1 MKELISLA
9 KMLDIQRPL
18 VGLDLETTGFST
30 SMDRIV
36 QIGAIKLTP
45 EGEVIEKSTIVN
57 PGIHIPRE
65 VAEVHGITDAI
76 VAACKHCD
84 ASKLAH
90 EGGGVGC
97 NEGFAS
103 WPTFKQ
109 LAKSFAEF
117 IHMVDW
123 CGYNVSFDIR
133 FLEAEFKRCGVPAT
147 LEGRIL
153 DANKI
158 MYHYHRRDLEAAVRE
173 YLGDEAAKEFKK
185 GAHNAQVDVLWS
197 MRVAEAQLHKHTEL
211 PRSIEPLYVQF
222 FETPEPGFI
231 DADRKFAWRDG
242 EPVISFGNKWLSTPL
257 AHVAKADPKFLRW
270 IIAEDFSPR
279 VKQIAQDA
287 LNGIFPVH
295 P

>member
-45 EGEVIEKSTIVN
+45 DGEVIEKSTIVN

-65 VAEVHGITDAI
+65 VAEVHGITDSM
-76 VAACKHCD
+76 VRACRHC
-84 ASKLAH
+84 
-90 EGGGVGC
+90 GGSLELTHDSNSDC
-97 NEGFAS
+97 PGFAP

-133 FLEAEFKRCGVPAT
+133 FLEAEFRRCGVPAT

-158 MYHYHRRDLEAAVRE
+158 MYAYHKRDLEAAVEE
-173 YLGDEAAKEFKK
+173 YLGKAAAEEFRK
-185 GAHNAQVDVLWS
+185 GAHDARVDVLWS
-197 MRVAEAQLHKHTEL
+197 MRIATAQLERHTEL
-211 PRSIEPLYVQF
+211 PRNVEALHVKF

-231 DADRKFAWRDG
+231 DAEKKFSWRDG
-242 EPVISFGNKWLSTPL
+242 EPVVNFGEKWISAPL
-257 AHVAKADPKFLRW
+257 RHVAANDRKFLKW
-270 IIAEDFSPR
+270 IIDKDFSPV
-279 VKQIAQDA
+279 VKRIAQDA
-287 LNGIFPVH
+287 LDGKFPVQT
-295 P
+295 

>member
-1 MKELISLA
+1 
-9 KMLDIQRPL
+9 MLDIQRPL

-45 EGEVIEKSTIVN
+45 DGEVIEKSTIVN

-76 VAACKHCD
+76 AAACKHCN
-84 ASKLAH
+84 ASRFAH
-90 EGGGVGC
+90 DGGGVGC
-97 NEGFAS
+97 NDGFTP

-117 IHMVDW
+117 VHMVDW

-133 FLEAEFKRCGVPAT
+133 FLEAEFRRCGVPAT

-158 MYHYHRRDLEAAVRE
+158 MYTYHKRDLEAAVEE
-173 YLGDEAAKEFKK
+173 YLGKAAAEEFKR
-185 GAHNAQVDVLWS
+185 GAHDARVDVLWS
-197 MRVAEAQLHKHTEL
+197 MRVAEAQLLRHSEL
-211 PRSIEPLYVQF
+211 PRNVEALHVQF

-231 DADRKFAWRDG
+231 DAEKKFAWRDG
-242 EPVISFGNKWLSTPL
+242 EPVVNFGEKWISAPL
-257 AHVAKADPKFLRW
+257 RHVAANDRKFLKW
-270 IIAEDFSPR
+270 IIDKDFSPI
-279 VKQIAQDA
+279 VKRIAQDA
-287 LNGIFPVH
+287 LDGKFPVQA
-295 P
+295 